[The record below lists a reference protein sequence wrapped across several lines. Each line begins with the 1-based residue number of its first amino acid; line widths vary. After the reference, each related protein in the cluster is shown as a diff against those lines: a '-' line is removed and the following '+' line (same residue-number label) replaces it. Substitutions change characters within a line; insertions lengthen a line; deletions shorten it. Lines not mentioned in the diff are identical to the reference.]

1 MTSSKLEDLKASIEK
16 MSLSQQK
23 EVLVLLYKK
32 GHVSISENQN
42 GSFIN
47 LSCLRPSDIAGLNQ
61 FVAYVQAQQDTL
73 ARGEKHKDELRH
85 EYFNGDKA
93 MSFN

>member
-23 EVLVLLYKK
+23 EVLVILHKK

-47 LSCLRPSDIAGLNQ
+47 LSCLRPSDVAGLKQ
-61 FVAYVQAQQDTL
+61 FVEYVKTQQDTL
-73 ARGEKHKDELRH
+73 AKGEKHKDDLRH